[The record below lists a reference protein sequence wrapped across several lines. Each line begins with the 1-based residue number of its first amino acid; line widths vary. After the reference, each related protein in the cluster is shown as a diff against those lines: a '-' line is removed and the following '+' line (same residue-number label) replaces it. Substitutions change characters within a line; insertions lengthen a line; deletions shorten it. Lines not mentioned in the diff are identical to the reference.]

1 MNITLPDGGKIELED
16 NSTILDAAKKI
27 SNSLA
32 KKAVAGVVNDKIVD
46 LNTALHNEDNIKI
59 LTESDKEAL
68 EILRHSTA
76 HLMAQAVLR
85 LYPETK
91 VTIGPVVENGFY
103 YDFDRDTPFTVED
116 LEKIEKEM
124 AKISAENI
132 AVTRKEISSSEAIDR
147 FTKED
152 EKYKVEIIKDLGVDT
167 VSLYEQGD
175 FTDLCRGPHISST
188 GKIKHFK
195 LLSVAGAYWRGDEKN
210 KQLQRIYGTSWFSKK
225 ELDDY
230 LNMLEEAKKRDHR
243 RLGKQLKL
251 FTIEEDAGAGFPIY
265 LPRGGMLRA
274 VLEQFERE
282 EHIKRGYDIVY
293 GPTILKKDLW
303 VCSGHY
309 DNYKENMYF
318 TEIDGME
325 FGIKPMN
332 CLSHIMIYKNDLH
345 SYRDLPLR
353 YFELGSVHRHE
364 KSGVL
369 HGLMRV
375 RAFTQDDAH
384 IFCRQDQLLEEITNI
399 LDFVKTVMDIFGF
412 EFIHTVSTRP
422 EEKFIG
428 SVEVWDTATKAL
440 IDALE
445 DKGLEYTI
453 NEGDGAF
460 YGPKIDIKLK
470 DAIGRLWQCATIQCD
485 FNLPEKFDL
494 SYIGQDGEKHRPVM
508 LHRVILGSVDRFLG
522 VLIEHFAGAFPVWIS
537 PVQVKIMNIT
547 DESAEYAE
555 TLYRK
560 LKQAGIRVE
569 KDLRNEKIGYK
580 IREAQ
585 MEKVPHMIVVGNNE
599 MNENKVSVR
608 LRNGETINNLDFSA
622 YISVLQSLV
631 DSKSLELWAE

>member
-1 MNITLPDGGKIELED
+1 MNITLPDGGIVEFED

-32 KKAVAGVVNDKIVD
+32 KKAVAGVINDKLVD
-46 LNTALHNEDNIKI
+46 LNTALHNGDNIKI
-59 LTESDKEAL
+59 LTESDEEAL

-132 AVTRKEISSSEAIDR
+132 AVTRKEIAADDAIDR

-175 FTDLCRGPHISST
+175 FTDLCRGPHVSST

-303 VCSGHY
+303 ICSGHY

-318 TEIDGME
+318 TEIDETE

-353 YFELGSVHRHE
+353 YFELGTVHRHE

-428 SVEVWDTATKAL
+428 SVEIWDTATKAL

-445 DKGLEYTI
+445 ANGLDYTI

-485 FNLPEKFDL
+485 FNLPERFDL

-508 LHRVILGSVDRFLG
+508 LHRVILGSIDRFLG
-522 VLIEHFAGAFPVWIS
+522 ILIEHFAGAFPVWIS

-555 TLYRK
+555 ILYRE

-608 LRNGETINNLDFSA
+608 LRNGETKNNLDFST
-622 YISVLQSLV
+622 YISVLKSLV

>member
-1 MNITLPDGGKIELED
+1 MDA
-16 NSTILDAAKKI
+16 NSHNLIVIIFAAFIAILGAI
-27 SNSLA
+27 GTYQSA
-32 KKAVAGVVNDKIVD
+32 KKAKAQDEAEQKQAEEAKARAIAEQKQREEDEYFKKIDTLYRGCRKRKIVD
-46 LNTALHNEDNIKI
+46 WSSNE
-59 LTESDKEAL
+59 
-68 EILRHSTA
+68 
-76 HLMAQAVLR
+76 
-85 LYPETK
+85 P
-91 VTIGPVVENGFY
+91 
-103 YDFDRDTPFTVED
+103 
-116 LEKIEKEM
+116 
-124 AKISAENI
+124 
-132 AVTRKEISSSEAIDR
+132 
-147 FTKED
+147 
-152 EKYKVEIIKDLGVDT
+152 EIIL
-167 VSLYEQGD
+167 
-175 FTDLCRGPHISST
+175 
-188 GKIKHFK
+188 
-195 LLSVAGAYWRGDEKN
+195 VARN
-210 KQLQRIYGTSWFSKK
+210 I
-225 ELDDY
+225 
-230 LNMLEEAKKRDHR
+230 LNDSNMSERDI
-243 RLGKQLKL
+243 Q
-251 FTIEEDAGAGFPIY
+251 
-265 LPRGGMLRA
+265 
-274 VLEQFERE
+274 
-282 EHIKRGYDIVY
+282 
-293 GPTILKKDLW
+293 
-303 VCSGHY
+303 
-309 DNYKENMYF
+309 
-318 TEIDGME
+318 
-325 FGIKPMN
+325 
-332 CLSHIMIYKNDLH
+332 
-345 SYRDLPLR
+345 R
-353 YFELGSVHRHE
+353 YFELGTVHRHE

-384 IFCRQDQLLEEITNI
+384 IFCREDQLLEEITNI

-428 SVEVWDTATKAL
+428 SVAIWDTATKAL

-445 DKGLEYTI
+445 AKGLDYTI

-485 FNLPEKFDL
+485 FNLPERFDL

-555 TLYRK
+555 KLYRE
-560 LKQAGIRVE
+560 LKQAGIRAE

-608 LRNGETINNLDFSA
+608 LRNGETKNNLDFSA
-622 YISVLQSLV
+622 YISVLKSLI

>member
-1 MNITLPDGGKIELED
+1 MNITLPDGGKLELED

-32 KKAVAGVVNDKIVD
+32 KKAVAGVINDKLVD
-46 LNTALHNEDNIKI
+46 LNTALHNGDNIRI
-59 LTESDKEAL
+59 LTESDEEAL

-124 AKISAENI
+124 TKISAENI
-132 AVTRKEISSSEAIDR
+132 AITRKEISAGDAIDH

-152 EKYKVEIIKDLGVDT
+152 EKYKVEIIQDLGVDT

-175 FTDLCRGPHISST
+175 FTDLCRGPHIAST

-195 LLSVAGAYWRGDEKN
+195 LLSVAGAYWRGDENN

-251 FTIEEDAGAGFPIY
+251 FTIEEEAGAGFPIY
-265 LPRGGMLRA
+265 LPKGGMLRA
-274 VLEQFERE
+274 VIEQFERE

-293 GPTILKKDLW
+293 GPAILKKNLW

-318 TEIDGME
+318 TEIDGIE

-353 YFELGSVHRHE
+353 YFELGTVHRHE

-384 IFCRQDQLLEEITNI
+384 IFCREDQLLEEITNI

-428 SVEVWDTATKAL
+428 SVEIWDTATKAL

-445 DKGLEYTI
+445 AKDLDYTV

-485 FNLPEKFDL
+485 FNLPERFDL

-555 TLYRK
+555 KLYRE

-608 LRNGETINNLDFSA
+608 LRNGETKNNLDFST
-622 YISVLQSLV
+622 YISVLKSLV